1 LLGGQQ
7 NQNGVSEPVLRVGDR
22 IRLTL
27 ESLAAGGEAVGRY
40 QGMAVFALWGCPGD
54 EAEVEITEVSKRF
67 ARGIVQEVTALS
79 PDRIVAP
86 CPHFGYCGGCQLQHI
101 AYPAQLRHKRTIVR
115 DALARIGGLPEVEIA
130 DTWGMDEPWQYR
142 NRAEYHGQL
151 DEQGSFYL
159 GFARHH
165 THEVFPL
172 QECRLQHP
180 LSERVRRSVL
190 DLMPRLAQGAEE
202 RAGLLEVET
211 LVSFSSQHGLATLV
225 CDGRPGF
232 VTPLAERLMHEVEGL
247 KGVLVARARG
257 RLALRRSP
265 SEVVVGEAHLV
276 ERLGEARYR
285 ISPDSFFQVN
295 PSQAARMVE
304 LVRKWAEVRPRDGV
318 LDLYSGVGTFLL
330 PLARIAHHA
339 VGVEADEAALV
350 EARANLRRWRLTNVR
365 LYEGKAENVLPRLA
379 QRGWRS
385 DVVVLDPPRKGCGPI
400 VCAALAKLNPRR
412 ILLVSCHPAT
422 LARDLKSLAEHGYVV
437 RRLQPIDMFP
447 QTWHVEA
454 IAICERGQ

>member
-1 LLGGQQ
+1 
-7 NQNGVSEPVLRVGDR
+7 
-22 IRLTL
+22 
-27 ESLAAGGEAVGRY
+27 
-40 QGMAVFALWGCPGD
+40 
-54 EAEVEITEVSKRF
+54 
-67 ARGIVQEVTALS
+67 
-79 PDRIVAP
+79 
-86 CPHFGYCGGCQLQHI
+86 
-101 AYPAQLRHKRTIVR
+101 
-115 DALARIGGLPEVEIA
+115 
-130 DTWGMDEPWQYR
+130 
-142 NRAEYHGQL
+142 
-151 DEQGSFYL
+151 
-159 GFARHH
+159 
-165 THEVFPL
+165 
-172 QECRLQHP
+172 
-180 LSERVRRSVL
+180 
-190 DLMPRLAQGAEE
+190 
-202 RAGLLEVET
+202 LLEVET